1 MKNLTIYIPQSPK
14 EPALKDMELQGGW
27 QDIKHTS
34 NPMFFQIQNKQKIMT
49 AGRQVSRRCERSK
62 DLNTSCILLGSQKL
76 RHSDTYQHTSI
87 RRCQKNEKIKW
98 CSTFRILQTYIQN
111 HSHTHTNKRTLVKD
125 KNPFM
130 LFFILFNSCKSGGH
144 ANYLSAQTAPF
155 LHLLAIVVEFSR
167 HFLGALSSEPMRAL
181 QLEPAPGA
189 WRKMFEH
196 FALCANL
203 FLNTFLNT
211 VLLSLLLFF
220 YSMLWLCDLVRTS
233 EVSQL
238 NFLR

>member
-1 MKNLTIYIPQSPK
+1 MTRYKYVR
-14 EPALKDMELQGGW
+14 
-27 QDIKHTS
+27 HTS
-34 NPMFFQIQNKQKIMT
+34 NPMFFQVQNKQKIMT

-87 RRCQKNEKIKW
+87 RRCQKMKKMM
-98 CSTFRILQTYIQN
+98 QHIQN
-111 HSHTHTNKRTLVKD
+111 SPDLYRIIHTHTNKRTLVKV
-125 KNPFM
+125 KHPFM

-144 ANYLSAQTAPF
+144 AHYLSAQTAPF

-196 FALCANL
+196 FPLRATL

-211 VLLSLLLFF
+211 ITIVRTLPPTVLLFF